1 MVDEITVGFIFLE
14 IMSSLQEIYPDEGH
28 KFTDGENFIK
38 TSKWGG
44 YSKQISH
51 VEVIE
56 ENTLSFLNKSAYWST
71 LKTLH
76 IFLIEK

>member
-38 TSKWGG
+38 TSKLGG
-44 YSKQISH
+44 YSKQIIH

-56 ENTLSFLNKSAYWST
+56 EKSLSFLNKSAY
-71 LKTLH
+71 
-76 IFLIEK
+76 